1 MVLII
6 EGANFCGKTTI
17 IDRWKDRIPT
27 YRAMKGFPED
37 VQSKY
42 NLEPI
47 VIADFYLADFLRQNP
62 SLNCLMDRASLSET
76 IYQDRD
82 IKGFYEWLRVI
93 PNPVIVIL
101 YCSDEELWKRMEGRE
116 KHLEE
121 RGLTKEDVLRINK
134 RYRNL
139 DLSESR
145 VFSWKIKNDEPTH
158 LVDSIIEN
166 HFGV

>member
-17 IDRWKDRIPT
+17 IDRWKDRVPT
-27 YRAMKGFPED
+27 YRSMKGFPKD

-47 VIADFYLADFLRQNP
+47 VTADFYLADFLRQNP

-76 IYQDRD
+76 IYQGRD
-82 IKGFYEWLRVI
+82 IKFFYEWLKII
-93 PNPVIVIL
+93 PNPAIVIL
-101 YCSDEELWKRMEGRE
+101 YCSDEELLKRMEGKE
-116 KHLEE
+116 EHLEE
-121 RGLTKEDVLRINK
+121 RGLTKEDVLSINK
-134 RYRNL
+134 KYKHL
-139 DLSESR
+139 DLSGSR
-145 VFSWKIKNDEPTH
+145 IFSWKIKNDDPTH